1 MQEVR
6 TAFEIKRSVTYHKLV
21 YTQTVTSNLM
31 GNENHKC
38 TTDTPT
44 KEKKK
49 QLKHN
54 SKGGH
59 QTAREIPASWKAP
72 SQAERS
78 SGTRGELQGLG
89 EEGGDQ
95 SGAGRTE

>member
-6 TAFEIKRSVTYHKLV
+6 TAFEIKRSATYHKLV
-21 YTQTVTSNLM
+21 YTQTAISNLM

-44 KEKKK
+44 KEKK

-54 SKGGH
+54 SEGGH
-59 QTAREIPASWKAP
+59 QTAGEIPASWKAP
-72 SQAERS
+72 SQAEKS
-78 SGTRGELQGLG
+78 SGTGGELQGLG